1 LAFAGRPLRTP
12 RCLRSRR
19 AAALPRRLERLRL
32 RRAGRHRQRTG
43 AGHDPAPPRR
53 GPAARPTGRRARRA
67 RRLKGTAAVAALW
80 AGLGLP

>member
-19 AAALPRRLERLRL
+19 AAALPRRLERLGL

-53 GPAARPTGRRARRA
+53 GPAARPTGRRARR
-67 RRLKGTAAVAALW
+67 LKGTAAVAALW